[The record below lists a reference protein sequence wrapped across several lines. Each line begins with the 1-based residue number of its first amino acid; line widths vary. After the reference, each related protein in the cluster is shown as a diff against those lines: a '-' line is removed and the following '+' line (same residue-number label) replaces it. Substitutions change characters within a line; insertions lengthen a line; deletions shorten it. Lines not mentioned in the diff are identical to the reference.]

1 MSKVAG
7 AQKFDGRNWFEQQI
21 AKRTR
26 AALEAQD
33 AAFAEQ
39 HAGDSLPELAAYVSR
54 CAAQWNHAPA
64 PCEIEGGSYI
74 ARRFGGWEAALMAAG
89 LSSAYKSPR
98 NGENRRYQKEKRRQ
112 TMLHKEERDAKRAA
126 KREKAREHQRA
137 DALRAAAKKRP
148 GKKKTPAQQSRPVPM
163 EQGSAS

>member
-21 AKRTR
+21 AKRTQ
-26 AALEAQD
+26 AALAAQD
-33 AAFAEQ
+33 AAFAQQ

-74 ARRFGGWEAALMAAG
+74 ARRRGAG
-89 LSSAYKSPR
+89 QGRKAGRRDKIRPSP
-98 NGENRRYQKEKRRQ
+98 QQ
-112 TMLHKEERDAKRAA
+112 
-126 KREKAREHQRA
+126 AR
-137 DALRAAAKKRP
+137 
-148 GKKKTPAQQSRPVPM
+148 
-163 EQGSAS
+163 

>member
-33 AAFAEQ
+33 AVFAEQ

-54 CAAQWNHAPA
+54 CAAQWNHA
-64 PCEIEGGSYI
+64 
-74 ARRFGGWEAALMAAG
+74 LMAAG
-89 LSSAYKSPR
+89 LSSAYKIPR

-148 GKKKTPAQQSRPVPM
+148 GKKKTPAQRNCPVPM

>member
-21 AKRTR
+21 AKRTQ
-26 AALEAQD
+26 AALAAQD
-33 AAFAEQ
+33 AVFAEQ

-74 ARRFGGWEAALMAAG
+74 ARRFGSWEAALMAAG
-89 LSSAYKSPR
+89 LSSAYKIPR
-98 NGENRRYQKEKRRQ
+98 NGENRRYQKEKRV
-112 TMLHKEERDAKRAA
+112 AKRAA
-126 KREKAREHQRA
+126 KREKARERQRA
-137 DALRAAAKKRP
+137 DAVRAAAKKRP
-148 GKKKTPAQQSRPVPM
+148 GKKKTPAERNCPVPM
-163 EQGSAS
+163 EQGSAL

>member
-21 AKRTR
+21 AKRTQ
-26 AALEAQD
+26 AALAAQD
-33 AAFAEQ
+33 AVFAEQ

-74 ARRFGGWEAALMAAG
+74 ARRFGSWEAALAAAG
-89 LSSAYKSPR
+89 LSSAYKIPR
-98 NGENRRYQKEKRRQ
+98 NGENRRYQKEK
-112 TMLHKEERDAKRAA
+112 
-126 KREKAREHQRA
+126 ARERQRA
-137 DALRAAAKKRP
+137 DALRAAAKRRP
-148 GKKKTPAQQSRPVPM
+148 GKKKTPAQRNCPVPM

>member
-21 AKRTR
+21 AKRTQ
-26 AALEAQD
+26 AALAAQD
-33 AAFAEQ
+33 AVFAEQ

-54 CAAQWNHAPA
+54 CA

-74 ARRFGGWEAALMAAG
+74 ARRFGSWEAALAAAG
-89 LSSAYKSPR
+89 LSSAYKIPR

-112 TMLHKEERDAKRAA
+112 TALHKEERDAKRAA

-137 DALRAAAKKRP
+137 DALRAAAKRRP
-148 GKKKTPAQQSRPVPM
+148 GKKKTPAQRNCPVPM